1 MLYLKTFCQ
10 MLIYFLVGKIL
21 SQSKY
26 SRNLLKFFL
35 SKNITET
42 YLLVIFFLSKNIS
55 ETYLLVIFF
64 LSKNISETYLL
75 VIFFLKNATSLSF
88 FSSWSSINLEKQK
101 ILLENPVP
109 RGKIA

>member
-64 LSKNISETYLL
+64 L
-75 VIFFLKNATSLSF
+75 KNATSLSF